1 MSEEFTSLGLMSGT
15 SGDGV
20 DASIIK
26 SDGKTKYK
34 VIKDEYFEYDLDI
47 YQTIHE
53 LKEKIHNLQGLN
65 KFKNEISDLERKITL
80 FHAKITK
87 KIISGQKVD
96 LIGFHG
102 QTIYHN
108 PEEKISKQIGNGKL
122 LSELLKKKV
131 IYNFRQKDIK
141 NGGEGAPL
149 SPIFHQILALQ
160 NKIKLPL
167 CILNIGGISNIT
179 IIKNFNDNFE
189 NLKSRDIG
197 PGNCL
202 IDTWVRKNSNKN
214 YDKDGILASR
224 GIMNEIILEQAQE
237 LFSNRNKKKKN
248 TYDVSDFDV
257 SFARGL
263 SLEDGTATLT
273 QFTGSIIGEALDSI
287 LRKENGKEWKILLC
301 GGGRKNKILINIIK
315 KNCSKNYIIESID
328 NYFIDGDFVE
338 SQAFAFLA
346 IRSILNLPI
355 SFPKTTGC
363 KTPTTGGEIIEFK

>member
-53 LKEKIHNLQGLN
+53 LKEKIHNSHGLN
-65 KFKNEISDLERKITL
+65 KYKNEINSLERKITL
-80 FHAKITK
+80 FHAKIAK
-87 KIISGQKVD
+87 KIISGQQID

-108 PEEKISKQIGNGKL
+108 PGEKISKQIGNGKL
-122 LSELLKKKV
+122 LSELLKKRV
-131 IYNFRQKDIK
+131 VYNFRQKDIK

-160 NKIKLPL
+160 HKIQLPL
-167 CILNIGGISNIT
+167 CILNIGGISNVT
-179 IIKNFNDNFE
+179 IINKFNDNFK

-214 YDKDGILASR
+214 YDEDGILASR
-224 GIMNEIILEQAQE
+224 GIMNEIIFEQAQE
-237 LFSNRNKKKKN
+237 LFSNRIKKNN
-248 TYDVSDFDV
+248 TYDVNDFDV

-273 QFTGSIIGEALDSI
+273 QFTGSIIGQTLNSI
-287 LRKENGKEWKILLC
+287 LRKENEKKWKILLC
-301 GGGRKNKILINIIK
+301 GGGRKNKILIDIIK
-315 KNCSKNYIIESID
+315 KNCSKNYTIDSID
-328 NYFIDGDFVE
+328 KHFIDGDFVE

-346 IRSILNLPI
+346 IRSYLDLPI

-363 KTPTTGGEIIEFK
+363 KKPTTGGEIVEFK